1 MGNKI
6 NIPTDMSREIPIV
19 NDNDDESSSE
29 GNEFVDDTYA
39 HFEVE
44 EEQDSSQHIAT
55 HVRVQN
61 DMEFWHQ
68 SQDTLSKTG
77 EEMIK
82 K

>member
-1 MGNKI
+1 MMGNKI

-44 EEQDSSQHIAT
+44 EEQDSS
-55 HVRVQN
+55 
-61 DMEFWHQ
+61 
-68 SQDTLSKTG
+68 
-77 EEMIK
+77 
-82 K
+82 